1 MRKGW
6 LIFLLVLVI
15 SGQLV
20 VLSSFHDV
28 EIDGFATGNTVI
40 GIAKW
45 NYVQGVVR
53 VSITP
58 MAPSSNGT
66 SNVVMVL
73 PNGTSRTFG
82 STYSFILQL
91 PRTGDSLGNGAISGL
106 LALSESQPLNVTV
119 FQNVGN
125 VPDYVN
131 YLKGS
136 SSNSLLPVDVYTIVI
151 YGQADVLVSG
161 YGIGL

>member
-6 LIFLLVLVI
+6 LIFFLVLII
-15 SGQLV
+15 SVQLV
-20 VLSSFHDV
+20 IFSSFHDV
-28 EIDGFATGNTVI
+28 EVDSFANGNFVI
-40 GIAKW
+40 AIAKW

-66 SNVVMVL
+66 GNVEMVL
-73 PNGTSRTFG
+73 PNGTSRTIG
-82 STYSFILQL
+82 STYSFTLQL
-91 PRTGDSLGNGAISGL
+91 PRTGDTLGSGSISGP
-106 LALSESQPLNVTV
+106 LALSQNQPLNVTV

-125 VPDYVN
+125 VPDYIN
-131 YLKGS
+131 SLKGS
-136 SSNSLLPVDVYTIVI
+136 LSNSLLPFDFYTIVI

>member
-6 LIFLLVLVI
+6 LVFLFVLVI
-15 SGQLV
+15 SVQLV

-28 EIDGFATGNTVI
+28 ETGGIANGNSVI

-53 VSITP
+53 VSISPIPPTF
-58 MAPSSNGT
+58 NGT
-66 SNVVMVL
+66 GIVDIVL
-73 PNGTSRTFG
+73 PNGTSRTIESSYTF
-82 STYSFILQL
+82 TLQL
-91 PRTGDSLGNGAISGL
+91 PRTGDSFGNGAISGP
-106 LALSESQPLNVTV
+106 LALSQSQPMNVTV

-125 VPDYVN
+125 VLDYTS

-136 SSNSLLPVDVYTIVI
+136 LSNSFLPIDVYAIAI
-151 YGQADVLVSG
+151 YGQAQVSVSG
-161 YGIGL
+161 YGMGL